1 MILAGKLS
9 RGRAMPKTYY
19 NGKNEVY
26 LFGIVSGS
34 IEIYSLKYNNM
45 IKRQSI
51 GMEGILQNF

>member
-45 IKRQSI
+45 IKR
-51 GMEGILQNF
+51 